1 MQTKITI
8 WLCSFKR
15 ASFFVRFEWPF
26 LRPGLN
32 AERRRAQGLSRRAGR
47 PTRSGLVLIAPS
59 TVPCLQR
66 AGVFTVP
73 APVSFLLSR
82 TGVMVLS
89 GVSES
94 CRNMAAGAGAAM
106 SRTRSPVKGPATK
119 EARSPEPRPSGTGVI
134 KLLNYG
140 SYAGFAQARR
150 SQVRIPPFLPL

>member
-1 MQTKITI
+1 MAVSSPRPEHRKAPRAGAVKTGRQAHA
-8 WLCSFKR
+8 KR
-15 ASFFVRFEWPF
+15 
-26 LRPGLN
+26 LGLDSPEHG
-32 AERRRAQGLSRRAGR
+32 AMLRRAGYSQFR
-47 PTRSGLVLIAPS
+47 R
-59 TVPCLQR
+59 
-66 AGVFTVP
+66 
-73 APVSFLLSR
+73 PVSFLLSR

-89 GVSES
+89 GVSKS

-119 EARSPEPRPSGTGVI
+119 EARSPEPRPSGTGEI